1 MEQFHF
7 FVHYSQ
13 SKSTKQTNKQSEK
26 VEMEVEKSQH
36 AALRMVNI
44 EMRLM
49 SFNK

>member
-26 VEMEVEKSQH
+26 VEMEVEESQH
-36 AALRMVNI
+36 RTMYG
-44 EMRLM
+44 
-49 SFNK
+49 KY